1 MARPD
6 LDSPSLGG
14 TTRTRPRSDLG
25 TFLLHWAV
33 VIAVLLTVLTGFR
46 LTWDG
51 IGASFSRHFDAV
63 LLNGDVWTLHFYAAL
78 ALFALA
84 TGYLVYLR
92 RGALFSRNALGRLRL
107 LRVQAPMR
115 LKVQALNIALHWLFY
130 GLALALM
137 VTGVLLYLGHG
148 GIVVTL
154 HKAIAVGMVIYV
166 VLHVAGHYLQGG
178 LAQWLRIFLP
188 ERLRETPGAKAFA
201 LPLALVGAVAT
212 AFGVAALDLSTRPVL
227 HMASGK
233 LAPKLDG
240 TLEDDAWR
248 NVPMVR
254 VHTQQGA
261 NLAGGN
267 GESDVEVRAL
277 RVGDEVFFAFRWQD
291 PSRSI
296 KRLPLV
302 KTEAGW
308 RLMNDG
314 ADTADETAFYEDKF
328 AVLFSRHDTFGGGV
342 TAMGQQPLAGQPG
355 ALNGRGLHYTTDG
368 SLTDMWQWKASR
380 GGLLGYVDDM
390 HIGPAY
396 PADAAQK
403 AGKARYS
410 AGYLQDPGKAFYSY
424 NYTPGPDGTLKVL
437 ARPKR
442 LPKDPVATT
451 AKLGKVD
458 LTPGASDDEGSQW
471 WMFESETVPYSAE
484 ADARIPVG
492 TVMPSTLIAGDY
504 SGDRAEVSGVARWK
518 DGWWTLETRRKLKTG
533 SKYDLDFNP
542 GEPLYIWVSVF
553 DHTQTRHTRHVRG
566 IRLVVPP
573 AAGS

>member
-1 MARPD
+1 MARPE
-6 LDSPSLGG
+6 LESPSLGG
-14 TTRTRPRSDLG
+14 TTRLRPRSDLG
-25 TFLLHWAV
+25 TVLLHWAV

-46 LTWDG
+46 LTWDSV
-51 IGASFSRHFDAV
+51 GATVSRHFDPV

-78 ALFALA
+78 ALFALT
-84 TGYLVYLR
+84 TGYLIYLR

-107 LRVQAPMR
+107 LAAPAPMR
-115 LKVQALNIALHWLFY
+115 LKWQALNIALHWVFY
-130 GLALALM
+130 AMALAFM
-137 VTGVLLYLGHG
+137 ATGVLLYLGHG

-154 HKAIAVGMVIYV
+154 HKAIAVGMLVYV
-166 VLHVAGHYLQGG
+166 VLHVAGHFLQGG

-188 ERLRETPGAKAFA
+188 ERLREVSGAKAHA
-201 LPLALVGAVAT
+201 LPVALIAAVAT

-227 HMASGK
+227 RMASGAA
-233 LAPKLDG
+233 APRLDG
-240 TLEDDAWR
+240 ALDEDAWR

-277 RVGDEVFFAFRWQD
+277 RVGNEVFFAFRWQD

-302 KTEAGW
+302 KTDAGW
-308 RLMNDG
+308 RLLNDG

-328 AVLFSRHDTFGGGV
+328 AVLFSRHDAFGGGV
-342 TAMGQQPLAGQPG
+342 TGMGKQPLAGLPG

-368 SLTDMWQWKASR
+368 TVLDMWQWKASR
-380 GGLLGYVDDM
+380 GGLLGYMDDM

-396 PADAAQK
+396 PADDAQR
-403 AGKARYS
+403 AGKGRYS

-424 NYTPGPDGTLKVL
+424 NYAPGPDGTLKVL

-442 LPKDPVATT
+442 LPKDHAATT
-451 AKLGKVD
+451 AKLGRID
-458 LTPGASDDEGSQW
+458 LAPGASDDEGSQW
-471 WMFESETVPYSAE
+471 WMFDNETLPYSAE

-504 SGDRAEVSGVARWK
+504 AGDRAEVAASARWK
-518 DGWWTLETRRKLKTG
+518 DGWWTLEAKRKVATG
-533 SKYDLDFNP
+533 SKYDLDFTN
-542 GEPLYIWVSVF
+542 GDPLYIWVSVF

-566 IRLVVPP
+566 IRLIVPP
-573 AAGS
+573 ATGG